1 MLSIRNTG
9 KKVLISAAISAAIS
23 LPAAADDLDVYN
35 AIFANQL
42 KPNLLFVLDYSG
54 SMQRDVDGNWLADQT
69 DPASRISIL
78 KEAVKD
84 VLQRNTGRINAGIG
98 SIYDTYPS
106 GVKWPI
112 TDLEDD
118 AHIHDSAIPPNTV
131 SVADVISSQ
140 LERVGAGGRTT
151 TVNALAEAAA
161 YFRGD
166 QVFDNDSDVLDTWDH
181 TPDVW
186 QNGIKQYGGGNQYA
200 ALPQSYTPSNALDR
214 TNDTWTT
221 PTYNSPIVSACQS
234 NFIVLISDG
243 RPNEVNDTP
252 TMQTV
257 LSAAG
262 ASPTDPANIT
272 SGCEDLK
279 TSIFGYSAVDGGTEI
294 TEGNC
299 GPEITNYLATND
311 INPEIP
317 GSNVK
322 TFTVGFATSG
332 TGSAYLDELAKKGQ
346 GDFFQAT
353 QPSELTEALDEVINS
368 ILAGTH
374 AFAELSLE
382 VDRAN
387 YAHDNRT
394 FYSLFTPTNRPSW
407 TGNLKGY
414 FIDQSG
420 LVDIKGDSAI
430 INDGS
435 GARFAD
441 TSHSFWSALPDGN
454 ELAMGGFNESVLE
467 QGAAANRNLYTYTG
481 GAVPAGGV
489 TVSMGLANTL
499 HKDNTS
505 ITTELMGLNSGQT
518 VESDAALDWIQTA
531 PMGAPLHTKP
541 VMVNYGGQQVLYV
554 MTNQGFLHAIDA
566 SNPSAPDNTAP
577 DTTGGEEL
585 FAFMPG
591 ELLDNLHKH
600 YTGKV
605 GDPHI
610 YGLDGAITRWHDDA
624 NNDGIVNGTDTV
636 LLVFGMRRGGNTYY
650 AMDVTDPTSP
660 SLKWKISGGDANFA
674 ELQQSW
680 SRASLVPV
688 KLNGVRQKVLMFGGG
703 FDPAMDN
710 ILETTPGSG
719 NAIFVVSKAGNLIKK
734 ITHVDMIYS
743 IPSDLT
749 VIDTNSDAIADRIYV
764 GDLGGRVW
772 RVDFQDLGT
781 ADPVTVTQLA
791 DLSINAADHQP
802 IFYPPSVAMN
812 NQSGKRFLSVAVGTG
827 DRTQPLLTDT
837 NNRIV
842 MLRDLDYGFG
852 APATPVTPITPNDL
866 HDATQNNIGST
877 NDTVKDAARAD
888 LAAKHGWKIDLN
900 PDEKSLSQLL
910 TFEGK
915 IMATTFEPLPNSGAD
930 PCGFESAGRLYTVR
944 VADARPVV
952 ILPDGTEDT
961 SDQPASSRIT
971 PLEAPGI
978 PSKPVKFFSSDDSNG
993 NGSGNNTMVGTE
1005 AIPGS
1010 SSQIKTVFWHAR

>member
-1 MLSIRNTG
+1 MLSIQNTA
-9 KKVLISAAISAAIS
+9 KKALISVAISVAIS

-54 SMQRDVDGNWLADQT
+54 SMSRDVDGNWLTDQT

-78 KEAVKD
+78 KKAVED
-84 VLQRNTGRINAGIG
+84 VLTRNTGRINAGIG

-118 AHIHDSAIPPNTV
+118 AHIHDPAIPPNTV
-131 SVADVISSQ
+131 NVAEVITSQ
-140 LERVGAGGRTT
+140 LERVSAGGRTT

-166 QVFDNDSDVLDTWDH
+166 AVHDNDSDVLDIWDH

-186 QNGIKQYGGGNQYA
+186 QNGSKQYGGGNQYA
-200 ALPQSYTPSNALDR
+200 AIPQSYTPTNALDLA
-214 TNDTWTT
+214 NGTWTT
-221 PTYNSPIVSACQS
+221 PNYNSPIVNACQS

-252 TMQTV
+252 TLQTV

-262 ASPTDPANIT
+262 ASPTDPTDIV

-279 TSIFGYSAVDGGTEI
+279 TSVFEYSAIDGGNQI
-294 TEGNC
+294 TQGNC
-299 GPEITNYLATND
+299 GPEITEYLATND
-311 INPEIP
+311 INPSIP
-317 GSNVK
+317 DSNVR

-332 TGSAYLDELAKKGQ
+332 SGSSYLQKLADH
-346 GDFFQAT
+346 GDGEFFQAT
-353 QPSELTEALDEVINS
+353 QPSELSDALDDVINS
-368 ILAGTH
+368 ILSGTH

-382 VDRAN
+382 VDKAN

-394 FYSLFTPTNRPSW
+394 FYSLFAPTNKPSW

-414 FIDQSG
+414 FIDQTG

-430 INDGS
+430 VNDGA

-441 TSHSFWSALPDGN
+441 ATHSFWSAIPDGN
-454 ELAMGGFNESVLE
+454 DLAVGGFNESVLE
-467 QGAAANRNLYTYTG
+467 QGTAGSRNLYTYTG

-489 TVSMGLANTL
+489 TVSMGLSNTL

-505 ITTELMGLNSGQT
+505 ITEQLMGLNGSQT
-518 VESDAALDWIQTA
+518 AERAAALDWIQTA
-531 PMGAPLHTKP
+531 SMGAPLHTKP
-541 VMVNYGGQQVLYV
+541 VMVNYDGQQVLYV
-554 MTNQGFLHAIDA
+554 MTNQGLIHAIDA
-566 SNPSAPDNTAP
+566 TDPTTPDTATPNTA
-577 DTTGGEEL
+577 GGEEL

-610 YGLDGAITRWHDDA
+610 YGLDGTITRWHDDT
-624 NNDGIVNGTDTV
+624 NNDGIVNGTETV
-636 LLVFGMRRGGNTYY
+636 MLVFGMRRGGNTYY

-660 SLKWKISGGDANFA
+660 SLEWKISGDDANFA
-674 ELQQSW
+674 ELQQTW

-688 KLNGVRQKVLMFGGG
+688 EFNGARQKVLMFGGG
-703 FDPAMDN
+703 FDPAMDD
-710 ILETTPGSG
+710 IVETTPGSG
-719 NAIFVVSKAGNLIKK
+719 NAIFVVSKTGSLLKK
-734 ITHVDMIYS
+734 ITHADMIYS

-749 VIDTNSDAIADRIYV
+749 VIDTNSDGMADRIYV

-772 RVDFQDLGT
+772 RVDFQDLGN
-781 ADPVTVTQLA
+781 ADPIAVTQLA

-802 IFYPPSVAMN
+802 IFYPPSVALN
-812 NQSGKRFLSVAVGTG
+812 NQSGMRFLSVSVGTG

-837 NNRIV
+837 NNRLV
-842 MLRDLDYGFG
+842 MLRDVDYAFG
-852 APATPVTPITPNDL
+852 PPSTTTSPITPNDL
-866 HDATQNNIGST
+866 HDATLNNIGST
-877 NDTVKDAARAD
+877 NVTVKDAARAD
-888 LAAKHGWKIDLN
+888 LAAKRGWKIDLN
-900 PDEKSLSQLL
+900 PDEKALSQLL

-915 IMATTFEPLPNSGAD
+915 IMATTFEPLPNSGVD
-930 PCGFESAGRLYTVR
+930 PCGFESVGRLYTVR
-944 VADARPVV
+944 VADARPVE
-952 ILPDGTEDT
+952 ILPDGTEVTADL
-961 SDQPASSRIT
+961 PAASRIT
-971 PLEAPGI
+971 ELKTPGI
-978 PSKPVKFFSSDDSNG
+978 PSKPVKFFGVGDGSSAV
-993 NGSGNNTMVGTE
+993 GNNTMVGTE

-1010 SSQIKTVFWHAR
+1010 TSQVKTVFWHAR

>member
-1 MLSIRNTG
+1 MLSIRNSAN
-9 KKVLISAAISAAIS
+9 KLLISVAISAAIS

-54 SMQRDVDGNWLADQT
+54 SMSRDVGGTWLDDQT

-78 KEAVKD
+78 KNAVQD
-84 VLQRNTGRINAGIG
+84 VLVRNSGRINAGIG

-118 AHIHDSAIPPNTV
+118 AHIHDPAIPPNTV
-131 SVADVISSQ
+131 NVAEVISSQ
-140 LERVGAGGRTT
+140 LGRVSAGGRTT

-166 QVFDNDSDVLDTWDH
+166 QVFDNDSDVLDIWDH

-186 QNGIKQYGGGNQYA
+186 QQATKQYGGGNQYA
-200 ALPQSYTPSNALDR
+200 ASPQSYTPTNALDL
-214 TNDTWTT
+214 TNNTWTT

-243 RPNEVNDTP
+243 SPNEVNDTP
-252 TMQTV
+252 TLQTV

-262 ASPTDPANIT
+262 KSPTDPADIT

-279 TSIFGYSAVDGGTEI
+279 TTVFGYSPVDGGAQI
-294 TEGNC
+294 TQGNC
-299 GPEITNYLATND
+299 GPEITEYLATND
-311 INPEIP
+311 INPAIP

-322 TFTVGFATSG
+322 TFTVGFAT
-332 TGSAYLDELAKKGQ
+332 TGSGSTYLDRLAEKGQ

-353 QPSELTEALDEVINS
+353 QPAELTDALDEVINS

-382 VDRAN
+382 VDKAN

-394 FYSLFTPTNRPSW
+394 FYSLFTPTNKPSW

-414 FIDQSG
+414 FIDNSG

-441 TSHSFWSALPDGN
+441 SSHSFWSALPDGN
-454 ELAMGGFNESVLE
+454 ELALGGFNESVLE
-467 QGAAANRNLYTYTG
+467 QGTAGSRNLYTYTG
-481 GAVPAGGV
+481 GAIPAGGV
-489 TVSMGLANTL
+489 TVSMGLSNLL

-505 ITTELMGLNSGQT
+505 ITHGLLGLNGSQT
-518 VESDAALDWIQTA
+518 AESEAALDWIQTA

-541 VMVNYGGQQVLYV
+541 VMVNYDGQQVLYV
-554 MTNQGFLHAIDA
+554 MTNQGFIHAIDA
-566 SNPSAPDNTAP
+566 TDPTAPDNVTPNTA
-577 DTTGGEEL
+577 GGEEI

-591 ELLDNLHKH
+591 ELLDNLHKQ

-610 YGLDGAITRWHDDA
+610 YGLDGTVTRWHEDA
-624 NNDGIVNGTDTV
+624 NNDGIVNGADTV
-636 LLVFGMRRGGNTYY
+636 MLVFGMRRGGNTYY

-660 SLKWKISGGDANFA
+660 KLEWKISGGDTNFA

-710 ILETTPGSG
+710 IVQTTPGSG
-719 NAIFVVSKAGNLIKK
+719 NAIFIVSKTGNLIKK
-734 ITHVDMIYS
+734 ITHADMIYS

-749 VIDTNSDAIADRIYV
+749 VIDTNSDAMADRIYV

-781 ADPVTVTQLA
+781 GNPVTVTQLA
-791 DLSINAADHQP
+791 DLSTNAADHQP
-802 IFYPPSVAMN
+802 IFYPPSVALN

-827 DRTQPLLTDT
+827 DRTQPLLTGT
-837 NNRIV
+837 NNRLV
-842 MLRDLDYGFG
+842 MLRDEDYAFG
-852 APATPVTPITPNDL
+852 PPSTTVTPISPNEL
-866 HDATQNNIGST
+866 HDATLNNIGST
-877 NDTVKDAARAD
+877 DNTIKDAARAD
-888 LAAKHGWKIDLN
+888 LDAKRGWKINLN
-900 PDEKSLSQLL
+900 SDEKSLSQLL

-915 IMATTFEPLPNSGAD
+915 IMATTFEPLPDSGAD

-944 VADARPVV
+944 VADARPVE
-952 ILPDGTEDT
+952 ILPDGTENIADL
-961 SDQPASSRIT
+961 PASSRVT
-971 PLEAPGI
+971 VLNSPGI
-978 PSKPVKFFSSDDSNG
+978 PSKPVKFFSSDG
-993 NGSGNNTMVGTE
+993 TGSDTGNNTMVGTE

-1010 SSQIKTVFWHAR
+1010 SSQVKTVFWHAK